1 MKTTEKTAERRQAVR
16 ESRSLVIEH
25 KLYKRNG
32 IEVNGVWRSSITED
46 MSLVGI
52 LFNSDIPYHIEDI
65 LEARV
70 KMSGLD
76 IFRGFGRVVRVE
88 EDKSKDIA
96 HVAIAFLDEKSKYL
110 KPAE

>member
-1 MKTTEKTAERRQAVR
+1 MKAPERTAERRQALR
-16 ESRSLVIEH
+16 EKRSLVIEH

-32 IEVNGVWRSSITED
+32 IVVNGSWRSSITEN

-65 LEARV
+65 IEARV

-76 IFRGFGRVVRVE
+76 IYKGYGRVVRVE
-88 EDKSKDIA
+88 EDKSKDISR
-96 HVAIAFLDEKSKYL
+96 VAIAFLDEKSKYL
-110 KPAE
+110 KSAD